1 MSRAFVFERR
11 HGNKNR
17 GDRCNDVCVESSQYC
32 LSHTYSVQRKQ
43 KRNRSV
49 STNNTPS
56 QANPLLEDQRL
67 GGFSDLLSEMMQ
79 RIVQLEARV
88 KFLEAHS
95 IDSTL
100 PQLSTSEQPDP
111 WARMPLT
118 GEDDFF
124 D

>member
-1 MSRAFVFERR
+1 M
-11 HGNKNR
+11 
-17 GDRCNDVCVESSQYC
+17 ESSQYC

-88 KFLEAHS
+88 KFLEVHS

-100 PQLSTSEQPDP
+100 PQLSTREQPDP
-111 WARMPLT
+111 CARMPLT